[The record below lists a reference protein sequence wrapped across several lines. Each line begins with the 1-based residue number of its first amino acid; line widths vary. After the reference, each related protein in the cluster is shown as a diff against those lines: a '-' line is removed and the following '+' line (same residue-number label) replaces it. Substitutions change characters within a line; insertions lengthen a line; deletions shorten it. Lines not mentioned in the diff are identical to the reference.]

1 MFLCDDFTK
10 EIAKI
15 IPSVCVD
22 LRKYCFMFD
31 MLFFLFFAM
40 SDMIRAIVLCGMD
53 QLVTRHLNT

>member
-22 LRKYCFMFD
+22 LQKYCFMFD
-31 MLFFLFFAM
+31 MHFFFFAM
-40 SDMIRAIVLCGMD
+40 SDMIRAIVLCGMG
-53 QLVTRHLNT
+53 QSVTRHLNT